1 MGGGNLTLSQ
11 SAHEWGRR
19 GGKQGKEKR
28 ENKECGTIH
37 SALIRDAAKKLLVLF
52 LYFLLAVSHAAH
64 AFPCV
69 PSPLI
74 SLTLAVHLHSPGTAP
89 DIWRG
94 VKSNVLSGVF
104 TQELEANTEIF
115 NAEHSLG
122 RLAFAEKEVTS
133 MKEMGGK
140 AK

>member
-19 GGKQGKEKR
+19 GGKQGKENK
-28 ENKECGTIH
+28 ENKDCGTIH
-37 SALIRDAAKKLLVLF
+37 FTLIRDEAKKLFVLF
-52 LYFLLAVSHAAH
+52 LYFLLALNHATH

-69 PSPLI
+69 SSSLI

-115 NAEHSLG
+115 NAECDGQVCLC
-122 RLAFAEKEVTS
+122 
-133 MKEMGGK
+133 
-140 AK
+140 